1 MITSNSTTTM
11 VTVLRVCIRAI
22 TVLALLAAMKNN
34 K

>member
-1 MITSNSTTTM
+1 MNPTIIVM
-11 VTVLRVCIRAI
+11 VAIFRVAIRAI